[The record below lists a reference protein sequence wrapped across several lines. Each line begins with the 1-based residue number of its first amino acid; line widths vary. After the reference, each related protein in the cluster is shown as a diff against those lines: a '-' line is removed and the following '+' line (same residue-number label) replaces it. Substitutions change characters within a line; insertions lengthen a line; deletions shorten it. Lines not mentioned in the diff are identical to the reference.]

1 MKRTQLVIF
10 ELIDA
15 IYSNVKSDIDDMV
28 FDFTA

>member
-10 ELIDA
+10 ELIDN

-28 FDFTA
+28 FAFTA